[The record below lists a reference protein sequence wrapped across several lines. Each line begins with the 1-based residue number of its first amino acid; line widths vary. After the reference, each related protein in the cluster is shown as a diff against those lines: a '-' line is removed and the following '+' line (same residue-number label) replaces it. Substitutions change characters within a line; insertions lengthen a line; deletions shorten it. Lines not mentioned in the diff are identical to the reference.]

1 MELFDNLP
9 DERKR
14 AIFLQTQEGL
24 LFELIPLI
32 VRNGIDPSDFDESN
46 PAATVEEIANT
57 IDATRIYQICESLEI
72 IRTKLS

>member
-14 AIFLQTQEGL
+14 AILLQTQEGL
-24 LFELIPLI
+24 LFELVPLI
-32 VRNGIDPSDFDESN
+32 VRNGIDPSDFDELN
-46 PAATVEEIANT
+46 PTATVEELANT
-57 IDATRIYQICESLEI
+57 IDAARIYQICESLEI